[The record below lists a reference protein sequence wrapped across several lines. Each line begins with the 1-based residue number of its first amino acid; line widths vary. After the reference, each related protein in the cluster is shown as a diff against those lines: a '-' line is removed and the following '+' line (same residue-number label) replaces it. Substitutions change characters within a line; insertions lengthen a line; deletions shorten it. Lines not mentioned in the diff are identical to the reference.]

1 MDQNMFLKNFVR
13 MRQSL
18 HKEDDALAGKMSKM
32 KLSDKSQTGNS
43 VSFSTIIEEKPKDKV
58 VIEYFKNLCEKLN
71 QES

>member
-18 HKEDDALAGKMSKM
+18 HKEDDVLAAKMGKM
-32 KLSDKSQTGNS
+32 KLSKPSSEANS